1 MIRRIIVLLA
11 VATVTL
17 GGAARAV
24 AAQPDLNEQDKK
36 FLVQLHRVDL
46 TEIQAGNLAQQ
57 RSTDRS
63 ITDLG
68 KMLVDDHTKL
78 DESVRQVAQKAGVP
92 LPDNPNANQREQL
105 AELSKL
111 TGQVFDNVWLAAM
124 ITGHRQTLDR
134 LDQELSEG
142 SSLEVKKLAEDARP
156 VVREHLNLLRK
167 ARGGTMS
174 PAPSPSGT
182 MSPGPGGTM
191 SPGPGGTMSPGPGG
205 TMSPGQEGTM
215 SPAPSPGGTG

>member
-46 TEIQAGNLAQQ
+46 TEIQAGNLAQR

-63 ITDLG
+63 IIDLG
-68 KMLVDDHTKL
+68 KVLVDNHTKL
-78 DESVRQVAQKAGVP
+78 DENVRQVAQKAGVP
-92 LPDNPNANQREQL
+92 LPEDPNANQRQQL
-105 AELSKL
+105 ADLSRL
-111 TGQVFDNVWLAAM
+111 TGQVFDNAWLAVM

-142 SSLEVKKLAEDARP
+142 SSPEVKKLAEDARP
-156 VVREHLNLLRK
+156 VVREHLNMLRK
-167 ARGGTMS
+167 ARGGPMS
-174 PAPSPSGT
+174 PSPSPSGT
-182 MSPGPGGTM
+182 MSPSPSGTM
-191 SPGPGGTMSPGPGG
+191 G
-205 TMSPGQEGTM
+205 PGQEGTM

>member
-46 TEIQAGNLAQQ
+46 TAIQAGNLAQR

-68 KMLVDDHTKL
+68 KILVDDHTKL

-92 LPDNPNANQREQL
+92 LPEDPNANQRQQL
-105 AELSKL
+105 AELSRL

-142 SSLEVKKLAEDARP
+142 SSPEVKKLAEDARP
-156 VVREHLNLLRK
+156 VVREHLNMLRK
-167 ARGGTMS
+167 ARGGPMS
-174 PAPSPSGT
+174 PSPSPSPSGT
-182 MSPGPGGTM
+182 MSP
-191 SPGPGGTMSPGPGG
+191 SPTG

-215 SPAPSPGGTG
+215 SPGQEGTTSPAPSPGGTG

>member
-11 VATVTL
+11 VAAVTL
-17 GGAARAV
+17 SGTAGAV

-63 ITDLG
+63 ISDLG

-78 DESVRQVAQKAGVP
+78 DESVRQVAQKAEVP
-92 LPDNPNANQREQL
+92 LPDNPNADQREQL
-105 AELSKL
+105 AELSRL

-142 SSLEVKKLAEDARP
+142 SSPEVKKLAEDARP

-174 PAPSPSGT
+174 PSPSPSPNGT
-182 MSPGPGGTM
+182 MSPSPGETMSPSPGGTM
-191 SPGPGGTMSPGPGG
+191 GPGH
-205 TMSPGQEGTM
+205 EGTM
-215 SPAPSPGGTG
+215 SPAPSPGGTGE

>member
-46 TEIQAGNLAQQ
+46 TEIQAGNLAQR

-63 ITDLG
+63 IIDLG
-68 KMLVDDHTKL
+68 KVLVDNHTKL
-78 DESVRQVAQKAGVP
+78 DENVRQVAQKAGVP
-92 LPDNPNANQREQL
+92 LPEDPNANQRQQL
-105 AELSKL
+105 ADLSRL
-111 TGQVFDNVWLAAM
+111 TGQVFDNAWLAVM

-142 SSLEVKKLAEDARP
+142 SSPEVKKLAEDARP
-156 VVREHLNLLRK
+156 VVREHLNMLRK
-167 ARGGTMS
+167 ARGGPMS
-174 PAPSPSGT
+174 PSPSPSGT
-182 MSPGPGGTM
+182 MSPSPSGP
-191 SPGPGGTMSPGPGG
+191 
-205 TMSPGQEGTM
+205 MSPGQEGTM

>member
-46 TEIQAGNLAQQ
+46 TEIQAGNLAQR

-63 ITDLG
+63 IIDLG
-68 KMLVDDHTKL
+68 KVLVDNHTKL
-78 DESVRQVAQKAGVP
+78 DENVRQVAQKAGVP
-92 LPDNPNANQREQL
+92 LPEDPNANQRQQL
-105 AELSKL
+105 ADLSRL
-111 TGQVFDNVWLAAM
+111 TGQVFDNAWLAVM

-134 LDQELSEG
+134 LDQELSDG
-142 SSLEVKKLAEDARP
+142 SSPEVKKLAEDARP
-156 VVREHLNLLRK
+156 VVREHLNMLRK
-167 ARGGTMS
+167 ARGGPMS
-174 PAPSPSGT
+174 PSPSPSGP
-182 MSPGPGGTM
+182 MSP
-191 SPGPGGTMSPGPGG
+191 SPSG

>member
-11 VATVTL
+11 VAAVIL
-17 GGAARAV
+17 GGTAGAV

-63 ITDLG
+63 ISDLG

-78 DESVRQVAQKAGVP
+78 DESVRQVAQKAEVP
-92 LPDNPNANQREQL
+92 LPDNPNANQRDEL
-105 AELSKL
+105 AELSRL

-124 ITGHRQTLDR
+124 ISGHRQTLER
-134 LDQELSEG
+134 LDQELSGG
-142 SSLEVKKLAEDARP
+142 SSPEVKQLAEDARP

-174 PAPSPSGT
+174 PSPSPSGT
-182 MSPGPGGTM
+182 MSPSPGENMSPSPGGSMGPGH
-191 SPGPGGTMSPGPGG
+191 
-205 TMSPGQEGTM
+205 EGTM
-215 SPAPSPGGTG
+215 SPAPSPGGTGE

>member
-1 MIRRIIVLLA
+1 MIRRIIVLLTVAA
-11 VATVTL
+11 VVL
-17 GGAARAV
+17 GGAAVAV

-68 KMLVDDHTKL
+68 KTLVDDHTKL

-142 SSLEVKKLAEDARP
+142 SSPEVKKLAEDARP

-174 PAPSPSGT
+174 PSPSGT
-182 MSPGPGGTM
+182 MSPAP
-191 SPGPGGTMSPGPGG
+191 SPSGTMSPGPGG

-215 SPAPSPGGTG
+215 SPAPSPGGTGE